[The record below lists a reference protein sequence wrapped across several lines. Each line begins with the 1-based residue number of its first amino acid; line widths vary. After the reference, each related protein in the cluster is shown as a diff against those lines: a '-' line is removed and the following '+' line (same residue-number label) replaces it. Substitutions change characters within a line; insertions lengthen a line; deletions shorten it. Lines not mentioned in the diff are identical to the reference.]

1 MSYSIGQ
8 YFHIPNTQADDF
20 MKALSISVQNID
32 IIGANNIKF
41 TNAGFGITSG
51 PFQSTEN
58 YYVHCDIAPLQ
69 TEQVF
74 HVKLMNRNDT
84 SKQQYVKT
92 IIIPSG
98 VTDAASMVSIEFTF
112 KPIAEFDTLVFELQ
126 RETDD
131 YINPRVTHILMEEI
145 SLVKNILP
153 TLVGASNLVKIGVQ
167 GVSGVR
173 MCINNEDIIIGRT
186 GIYEIKNGIIE
197 VDYFSVVAAGQLNGN
212 VNDEKNNAINNNY
225 GTKTNYVI
233 VSRTIPGF
241 TLDYIY
247 EKEDN

>member
-20 MKALSISVQNID
+20 MQALSISVQNVD
-32 IIGANNIKF
+32 MIGANNIKF
-41 TNAGFGITSG
+41 TNAGFGITSSS
-51 PFQSTEN
+51 FQSTEN

-74 HVKLMNRNDT
+74 YVKLVNKNDT
-84 SKQQYVKT
+84 LKQQYVKT

-98 VTDAASMVSIEFTF
+98 ATSAASMVSIEFTF
-112 KPIAEFDTLVFELQ
+112 KPIAKFDTLVFELQ

-131 YINPRVTHILMEEI
+131 YANPRVTHILMEEI
-145 SLVKNILP
+145 SLIKNILP
-153 TLVGASNLVKIGVQ
+153 TLVGVSNLIKIGVQ
-167 GVSGVR
+167 GVSGIR

-186 GIYEIKNGIIE
+186 GIYEIKNGIIT

-212 VNDEKNNAINNNY
+212 VNDEKNNAINTNY

-233 VSRTIPGF
+233 INRAIPEF
-241 TLDYIY
+241 TLDYVY

>member
-20 MKALSISVQNID
+20 MKALSISVQNVN
-32 IIGANNIKF
+32 IIGADDVKF
-41 TNAGFGITSG
+41 TNAGFGVTSG

-92 IIIPSG
+92 IRIPSG
-98 VTDAASMVSIEFTF
+98 TTDAASMISIEFTF
-112 KPIAEFDTLVFELQ
+112 KPIVKFDTLVFELQ
-126 RETDD
+126 RETYD
-131 YINPRVTHILMEEI
+131 YANPRVTHILMEEI

-167 GVSGVR
+167 GTSGVR
-173 MCINNEDIIIGRT
+173 MCINNEDIMIGRT
-186 GIYEIKNGIIE
+186 GIYEIKNGVVEI
-197 VDYFSVVAAGQLNGN
+197 DYFSVVAAGQLNGN
-212 VNDEKNNAINNNY
+212 VINDKNNAINNNY
-225 GTKTNYVI
+225 GTKTNFI
-233 VSRTIPGF
+233 VASRTIPGF